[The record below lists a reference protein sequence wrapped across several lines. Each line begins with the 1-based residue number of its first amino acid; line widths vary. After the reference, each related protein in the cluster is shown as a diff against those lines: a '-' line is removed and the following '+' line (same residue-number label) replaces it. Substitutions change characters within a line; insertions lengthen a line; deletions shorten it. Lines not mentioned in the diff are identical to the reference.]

1 MKERTISPTVQALV
15 LLAALA
21 AVGAAIAAQ
30 LPEIRRYLS
39 IRSM

>member
-1 MKERTISPTVQALV
+1 MTKLIALLALV
-15 LLAALA
+15 GGVAALI
-21 AVGAAIAAQ
+21 AVE

>member
-1 MKERTISPTVQALV
+1 MKEINISPPVQLLALLTVVGAIALV
-15 LLAALA
+15 
-21 AVGAAIAAQ
+21 IAGE

>member
-1 MKERTISPTVQALV
+1 MSIKSPGAIAGIIVVGGIA
-15 LLAALA
+15 A
-21 AVGAAIAAQ
+21 AVAAE